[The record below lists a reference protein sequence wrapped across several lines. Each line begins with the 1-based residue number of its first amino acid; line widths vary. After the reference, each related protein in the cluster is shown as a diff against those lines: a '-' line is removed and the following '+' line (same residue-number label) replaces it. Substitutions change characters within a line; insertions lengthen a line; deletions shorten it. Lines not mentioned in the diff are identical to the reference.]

1 MAAGMT
7 EAPETQ
13 MSLPPRQQRVLD
25 QIAQALQTGDPRLKS
40 MFSIFTRLAS
50 LDAMP
55 ATEAITDVIT
65 ARLPRRRTLIPVMV
79 ITALSIIL
87 VSVFASTTAC
97 PRLSSDQAVASA
109 AVRLAACTS
118 STAAWSKGGR

>member
-1 MAAGMT
+1 MM
-7 EAPETQ
+7 EVPETQ

-25 QIAQALQTGDPRLKS
+25 QMAQTLQTGDPRLKS
-40 MFSIFTRLAS
+40 MFATFTRLAS

-55 ATEAITDVIT
+55 TTEAIA
-65 ARLPRRRTLIPVMV
+65 ARLPRPRTLISVIM
-79 ITALSIIL
+79 ITALSVIL

-97 PRLSSDQAVASA
+97 PRLSSDQAVATA
-109 AVRLAACTS
+109 AVRLAACTD

>member
-1 MAAGMT
+1 
-7 EAPETQ
+7 

-25 QIAQALQTGDPRLKS
+25 QIAQTLQTGDPRLKS
-40 MFSIFTRLAS
+40 MFSIFTRLSS

-55 ATEAITDVIT
+55 ATEALEAIT
-65 ARLPRRRTLIPVMV
+65 ARMPRPRTLIPVLV
-79 ITALSIIL
+79 LSVLSVIL

-97 PRLSSDQAVASA
+97 PRLSSDQAVATA
-109 AVRLAACTS
+109 AVRLAACTD

>member
-1 MAAGMT
+1 MM
-7 EAPETQ
+7 EVPETE

-25 QIAQALQTGDPRLKS
+25 QIAHTLQTGDPRLKS
-40 MFSIFTRLAS
+40 MFAIFTRLAS

-55 ATEAITDVIT
+55 ATEAVEAIT
-65 ARLPRRRTLIPVMV
+65 ARMPRRRTLIPVMV
-79 ITALSIIL
+79 VTALSVIL
-87 VSVFASTTAC
+87 ISVFASTTAC
-97 PRLSSDQAVASA
+97 PRLSSDQVVATA